1 MAKQELLGSRDISGA
16 ESAELGV
23 CGTQR
28 EWNACNVFAVFSL
41 EDQVEDNY
49 LPKNIFTVFESLCQV
64 LC

>member
-41 EDQVEDNY
+41 ED
-49 LPKNIFTVFESLCQV
+49 
-64 LC
+64 